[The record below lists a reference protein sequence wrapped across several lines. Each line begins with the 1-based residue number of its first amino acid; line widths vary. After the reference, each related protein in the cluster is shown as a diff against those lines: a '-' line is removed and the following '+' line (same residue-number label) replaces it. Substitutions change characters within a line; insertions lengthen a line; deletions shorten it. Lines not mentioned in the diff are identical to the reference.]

1 MRPPQRASSRS
12 SVYQTAMMK
21 IFKKLNQRK
30 RTPDEAPA
38 ESQPAS
44 HQAPDFIDVR
54 QLIKTLSV
62 GELNKSAEEYFA
74 QLESWE
80 HHLAKPF
87 ADIIET
93 PELLV
98 SFAHLLQG
106 LKLSPGMSVL
116 DFGAGSCWSSHL
128 LTQLGCEVTAMD
140 VSETALKIGRELYER
155 HPVFGNQPEPR
166 FMRYDGHGFDLASES
181 MDRVLCI
188 DAFHHVANTVQVL
201 KEMAR
206 VLKEG
211 GIAAFSEPGPQH
223 SRTPQAQYEMR
234 MNRVIE
240 NDIDVR
246 EIWKA
251 AHEAGFTDLKL
262 SIFSPKIFLL
272 SVDEFDEFM
281 DGDIAA
287 DARYASETRA
297 FMRHHRIFFLR
308 KGEAGFLDSRQRSG
322 LSAEISVELASRQT
336 KEGEPFVAQVTVR
349 NVGQSIWLPTSSPK
363 GPVHLG
369 THLLSADGLL
379 INRDYSRH
387 HLTHGEG
394 RPIQPGES
402 VSFEANVPAPPKGK
416 YILEFD
422 LVSEYVCW
430 FENNG
435 SPVVRIEVEVV

>member
-1 MRPPQRASSRS
+1 
-12 SVYQTAMMK
+12 MMK

-30 RTPDEAPA
+30 PASDEAPA
-38 ESQPAS
+38 ESLPAA
-44 HQAPDFIDVR
+44 APRADFVDVR
-54 QLIKTLSV
+54 QLIKELSV
-62 GELNKSAEEYFA
+62 EELNKSAEGYFA
-74 QLESWE
+74 ELDSWE

-106 LKLSPGMSVL
+106 LSLSPGMTVL

-128 LTQLGCEVTAMD
+128 LTQLGCEVTALD
-140 VSETALKIGRELYER
+140 VSETALKIGGELYRR

-166 FMRYDGHGFDLASES
+166 FMHYDGHSFDLPDES

-188 DAFHHVANTVQVL
+188 DAFHHVANTTQVL
-201 KEMAR
+201 REMAR

-211 GIAAFSEPGPQH
+211 GIAAFSEPGPRH
-223 SRTPQAQYEMR
+223 SLTPQAQYEMR

-246 EIWKA
+246 EIWRTA
-251 AHEAGFTDLKL
+251 RDVGFTDVKL
-262 SIFSPKIFLL
+262 SVFSPKIFLL
-272 SVDEFDEFM
+272 GPEEFDEFM
-281 DGDIAA
+281 EGDGT
-287 DARYASETRA
+287 DARYAAETRA
-297 FMRHHRIFFLR
+297 FMQHHRIFFLR
-308 KGEAGFLDSRQRSG
+308 KGEPGFLDSRQRSG
-322 LSAEISVELASRQT
+322 LTAEITVALDSRQT
-336 KEGEPFVAQVTVR
+336 KEGEPFSAQVTVR
-349 NVGQSIWLPTSSPK
+349 NVGTSIWLPTSSPK

-369 THLLSADGLL
+369 THLLSADGRL

-387 HLTHGEG
+387 QLTHGEG
-394 RPIQPGES
+394 RPIQPGAS
-402 VSFEANVPAPPKGK
+402 VNLEARVPAPPKGK

-435 SPVVRIEVEVV
+435 SAVVRMEVEVV

>member
-1 MRPPQRASSRS
+1 ML
-12 SVYQTAMMK
+12 K

-30 RTPDEAPA
+30 PASEEAPV
-38 ESQPAS
+38 ESQPTA
-44 HQAPDFIDVR
+44 HQADFVDVR
-54 QLIKTLSV
+54 QLIKNLSV
-62 GELNKSAEEYFA
+62 EELNESAEEYFA

-87 ADIIET
+87 ADVIET

-106 LKLSPGMSVL
+106 LILSPGMSVL

-128 LTQLGCEVTAMD
+128 LTQLGCEVTALD
-140 VSETALKIGRELYER
+140 VSETALKIGRELYR
-155 HPVFGNQPEPR
+155 RRPVFGNQPEPR
-166 FMRYDGHGFDLASES
+166 FLRFDGHSFDLPDES
-181 MDRVLCI
+181 MDRVLCM
-188 DAFHHVANTVQVL
+188 DAFHHVANTGQVL

-211 GIAAFSEPGPQH
+211 GIAAFSEPGPNH

-246 EIWKA
+246 EIWKMA
-251 AHEAGFTDLKL
+251 SAAGFTDMKL

-272 SVDEFDEFM
+272 SPDEFDEFM
-281 DGDIAA
+281 NEDGTG
-287 DARYASETRA
+287 ARYASETRA
-297 FMRHHRIFFLR
+297 FMQHHRIFFLH
-308 KGEAGFLDSRQRSG
+308 KGEAQALDSRQRSG
-322 LSAEISVELASRQT
+322 LSAEISVILNSRQT
-336 KEGEPFVAQVTVR
+336 KEGEPLVAQVTVK
-349 NVGQSIWLPTSSPK
+349 NVGTSIWLPTSSPK

-369 THLLSADGLL
+369 THLLSADGFL

-387 HLTHGEG
+387 HLTPGEG
-394 RPIQPGES
+394 RPVQPGES
-402 VSFEANVPAPPKGK
+402 VSLEARVPAPPKGK
-416 YILEFD
+416 YMLEFD

-435 SPVVRIEVEVV
+435 SAVVRMEIEVA